1 VEEEKPKQGNYYN
14 KDLMLEH
21 IMTQYSKD
29 VYLLAYSFV
38 KEKGL
43 AEDVSQEVFIKCY
56 RKLDSFR
63 GDAAIKS
70 WIYRITVNT
79 AKDTV
84 KKKSYNILKL
94 PKIFF
99 ENFKKSD
106 SAEKTVL
113 KHNKNE
119 QVLHKVLDLPIIYRE
134 VIVLFYFQD
143 LSVIEISDALNLNIN
158 SVKTRLSRGRS
169 ILKEKMLE
177 KGDIPFWRDN

>member
-1 VEEEKPKQGNYYN
+1 VEEEKPKRGNSYN
-14 KDLMLEH
+14 KDIMLEH

-43 AEDVSQEVFIKCY
+43 AEDISQEVFIKCY
-56 RKLDSFR
+56 RNIDSFR
-63 GDAAIKS
+63 GDAALKS

-84 KKKSYNILKL
+84 KKKSFNILKF

-99 ENFKKSD
+99 ENFRKSE
-106 SAEKTVL
+106 SAEQTMLKQNHDEEVL
-113 KHNKNE
+113 
-119 QVLHKVLDLPIIYRE
+119 LKVLDLPIIYRE
-134 VIVLFYFQD
+134 VIVLYYFQE
-143 LSVIEISDALNLNIN
+143 LNVNEISYALNLNSN

-169 ILKEKMLE
+169 ILKEELLK
-177 KGDIPFWRDN
+177 KGDTSFWTNN

>member
-1 VEEEKPKQGNYYN
+1 VEEEKPKTGNSYN

-43 AEDVSQEVFIKCY
+43 AEDISQEVFIKCY
-56 RKLDSFR
+56 RKIDSFR
-63 GDAAIKS
+63 GDAALKS

-84 KKKSYNILKL
+84 KKKSFGILKF

-99 ENFKKSD
+99 ENLKKSE
-106 SAEKTVL
+106 STEQIML
-113 KHNKNE
+113 KQDHDE
-119 QVLHKVLDLPIIYRE
+119 EILLRVLDLPIIYRE
-134 VIVLFYFQD
+134 VIVLFYFQE
-143 LSVIEISDALNLNIN
+143 LSVNEISFALNLNSN

-169 ILKEKMLE
+169 ILKEKLSK
-177 KGDIPFWRDN
+177 KGEIWFWTNN